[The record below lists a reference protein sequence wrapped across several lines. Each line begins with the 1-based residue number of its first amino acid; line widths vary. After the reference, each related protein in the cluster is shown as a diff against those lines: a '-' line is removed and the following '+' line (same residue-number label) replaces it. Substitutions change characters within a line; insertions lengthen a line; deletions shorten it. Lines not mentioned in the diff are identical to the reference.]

1 MRLVVLVTL
10 IAAFGAVML
19 FGFLQLMRE
28 LMDKDFFQAPSIS
41 VDTANRV
48 HDVNRDDASGFTNLT
63 S

>member
-19 FGFLQLMRE
+19 FGFLQLIRE
-28 LMDKDFFQAPSIS
+28 LMDKDFFQAPSIFA
-41 VDTANRV
+41 DAANRV
-48 HDVNRDDASGFTNLT
+48 HEVNRDNASHSPNLT